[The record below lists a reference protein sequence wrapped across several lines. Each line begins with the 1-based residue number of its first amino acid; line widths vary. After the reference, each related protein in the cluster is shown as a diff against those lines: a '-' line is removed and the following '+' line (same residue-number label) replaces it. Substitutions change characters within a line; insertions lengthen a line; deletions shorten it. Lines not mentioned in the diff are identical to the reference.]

1 MPSVTQAHLHALV
14 RTHPRSHARMHACA
28 RSHIYPP
35 PPKKKKSKHTSTHTY
50 THTDRAYTQTRTHA
64 RDTRIHARTH
74 TYTHTYARTHTYVTH
89 ARTQTHTHTH
99 LLGCANR
106 LQTVETILPT
116 NNRKGVAEDDPK
128 QFSVER
134 GTKTQGCKNNLVIWL
149 EKMGDVKSTACH
161 SFANIEQL
169 HPFTDRSI
177 VTRGKTGTLLY

>member
-1 MPSVTQAHLHALV
+1 MRSGLQAG
-14 RTHPRSHARMHACA
+14 
-28 RSHIYPP
+28 
-35 PPKKKKSKHTSTHTY
+35 KHTKFQDVCLSVCLFCVRARVSLCIKEGEEETHT
-50 THTDRAYTQTRTHA
+50 H
-64 RDTRIHARTH
+64 
-74 TYTHTYARTHTYVTH
+74 THTYARTHTYVTH